1 MNKFSQLGADI
12 AKLWGKYGGAYISG
26 MRNTLLLALTERYL
40 KETGVTISRHRLIP
54 PNDGGICLGQAIYA
68 MHRLN

>member
-1 MNKFSQLGADI
+1 MEDETFDGA
-12 AKLWGKYGGAYISG
+12 ALTGGVYQ
-26 MRNTLLLALTERYL
+26 NTLLLALTERYL
-40 KETGVTISRHRLIP
+40 KETGVTIYRHRLIP